1 MDVEQGEADV
11 RRPRDRILLVRGD
24 VAAETPAKRPRVQKN
39 VTRMLA
45 NDICAEVFPPGA
57 MLPTEN
63 DLCIRYSVSRTVIR
77 ETLKI
82 LESKGMVR
90 GRSRVG
96 TQICPKEEWNL
107 LDRQVLDWIGPR
119 IFDLDLLQCIL
130 DARRATE
137 PFAAELAA
145 ERATVQDIAEIES
158 AWQRMRDAEGD
169 VKAFTEAD
177 VAFHTNLMK
186 ASHNQVFMQL
196 SSIIQAALEFA
207 LHASNEAVDAR
218 GEAVDIH
225 RALIEALRIRDKVA
239 ARDCSMR
246 MLDLA
251 ARDLATALQKHPR
264 APA

>member
-1 MDVEQGEADV
+1 M
-11 RRPRDRILLVRGD
+11 RRPRDRISPLTATDGNDASV
-24 VAAETPAKRPRVQKN
+24 KRPRVQKN
-39 VTRMLA
+39 VTRSLA
-45 NDICAEVFPPGA
+45 SDICADLFPPDG

-63 DLCIRYSVSRTVIR
+63 ELCIRYGVSRTVIR
-77 ETLKI
+77 ESLKI

-90 GRSRVG
+90 GRSRIG
-96 TQICPKEEWNL
+96 TQICPREAWNL
-107 LDRQVLDWIGPR
+107 LDRQVLEWIGSR
-119 IFDLDLLQCIL
+119 IFDLDLLQSIL
-130 DARRATE
+130 EARRAIE

-158 AWQRMRDAEGD
+158 AWQRMQEAEGD
-169 VKAFTEAD
+169 VEAFTAAD
-177 VAFHTNLMK
+177 VAFHANLMK

-225 RALIEALRIRDKVA
+225 RALIEALRVRDRAA

-251 ARDLATALQKHPR
+251 ARDLATALRKHPR
-264 APA
+264 TPSS

>member
-1 MDVEQGEADV
+1 M
-11 RRPRDRILLVRGD
+11 RRPRDRIVLLAEP
-24 VAAETPAKRPRVQKN
+24 VATDAAVKRPRVQKN
-39 VTRMLA
+39 VTRTLA
-45 NDICAEVFPPGA
+45 NDICAEIFPPGT

-63 DLCIRYSVSRTVIR
+63 ELCIRYGVSRTVIR
-77 ETLKI
+77 ESLKI
-82 LESKGMVR
+82 LESKGMVL

-96 TQICPKEEWNL
+96 TQICPKADWNL
-107 LDRQVLDWIGPR
+107 LDRQVLEWIGPR

-145 ERATVQDIAEIES
+145 ERATVQDIADIEN

-169 VKAFTEAD
+169 VEAFTEAD

-225 RALIEALRIRDKVA
+225 RALIEALRMRDKAA

-251 ARDLATALQKHPR
+251 ARDLATALDKHPR
-264 APA
+264 TTS